1 MTKKPLFKI
10 LIIALIV
17 IVIYKVLEVYGTK
30 KVAFILK
37 SEGIAY
43 ADLNIDFIGGDLEL
57 EDVIYTKDSMQ
68 FVAENISI
76 DDFSY
81 YNFFSNKEIHLD
93 DLEVVNAEITGKL
106 TQQKKDSA
114 QIDSTKKS
122 KISIINIEN
131 IIVDNAQLSVKKKNG
146 FPLKINSLN
155 IEMDEFRLD
164 LNSSNKIPFTID
176 NITSSVIN
184 LETSLS
190 EVQDFKV
197 SRIAL
202 MNQNLVIDSLCIL
215 PTKNRKEYIHFVPK
229 EQELMDLFTK
239 KVEIANIKI
248 KEQDSLFVGIES
260 IKIDETNFDLYL
272 DATVLEHSKQHKNLY
287 SKSLR
292 ELPFKLDVKTIDI
305 SNSVLTYEELTK
317 PENKPGIIIFDELE
331 AKITNVNNSYLKDQK
346 ETVAAIKA
354 KFMKSSPLNIKW
366 TFDINDKEDQ
376 FRINGSLF
384 GLTSANMSSFLLPT
398 MNVKV
403 DGSIHKMYFD
413 IEGNNYVSNGKMN
426 MDFENLKLRI
436 LDQEKHRKKVLSWV
450 VNLLV
455 KDKSKKGLAHAEIK
469 EVKRDQTKSFWNY
482 LWLNIEHGLKKSL
495 I

>member
-1 MTKKPLFKI
+1 MSKKPLFKI
-10 LIIALIV
+10 LLIALIV

-37 SEGIAY
+37 SEGISY
-43 ADLNIDFIGGDLEL
+43 ADLNIDFLGGDLEL

-68 FVAENISI
+68 FVAENINI
-76 DDFSY
+76 NDFSY
-81 YNFFSNKEIHLD
+81 YNYFSNKEIHLD

-106 TQQKKDSA
+106 TQQKKGSV

-131 IIVDNAQLSVKKKNG
+131 IKVDNAQLSVKKKNG
-146 FPLKINSLN
+146 FPLKINSLD
-155 IEMDEFRLD
+155 IEIDEFRLD
-164 LNSSNKIPFTID
+164 LNSSDKIPFTIN
-176 NITSSVIN
+176 NISSSVTN
-184 LETSLS
+184 LETSLT

-197 SRIAL
+197 SRIDL
-202 MNQNLVIDSLCIL
+202 MNQNLVIDSLYIL

-229 EQELMDLFTK
+229 EQELMDLFTQ
-239 KVEIANIKI
+239 KVEISNINLE
-248 KEQDSLFVGIES
+248 EQDSLFVGIES

-292 ELPFKLDVKTIDI
+292 ELPFKLNVKTIDI
-305 SNSVLTYEELTK
+305 SNSVLTYEEFTK
-317 PENKPGIIIFDELE
+317 PGNNPGIIIFDELE
-331 AKITNVNNSYLKDQK
+331 AKITNVNNSYYKEEK
-346 ETVAAIKA
+346 ETVAEIKA

-366 TFDINDKEDQ
+366 RFDINDQDDE
-376 FRINGSLF
+376 FRIYGSLF
-384 GLTSANMSSFLLPT
+384 DLTSANMSSFLLPT

-403 DGSIHKMYFD
+403 DGSIHRMYFD

-426 MDFENLKLRI
+426 MDYEHLQLKI

-450 VNLLV
+450 VNLFV
-455 KDKSKKGLAHAEIK
+455 KDESKKGLAHAEIK
-469 EVKRDQTKSFWNY
+469 EVKRNQTKSFWNY